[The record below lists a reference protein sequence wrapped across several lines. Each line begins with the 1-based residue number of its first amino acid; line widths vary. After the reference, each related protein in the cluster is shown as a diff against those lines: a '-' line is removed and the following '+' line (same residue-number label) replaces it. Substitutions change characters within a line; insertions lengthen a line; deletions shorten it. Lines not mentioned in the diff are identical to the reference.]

1 MEDSDTDAM
10 LLQENVLSSGAKDI
24 SISVVQSLNGAK
36 EHLKN
41 NHTDAVLLDLTLPDS
56 SGLNTVREA
65 RRISPDLPIVVL
77 TGVDDENMGVEAMRT
92 GVQDY
97 LVKGQTDGRTIA
109 RVIRYSIERKRAEDA
124 ILVSELR
131 YRRLFEAARDGI
143 LILDA
148 DSGQIVDVNPF
159 VEDILGYSHEEFL
172 DKKLWEIGLFKDIVE
187 SKEAFLKLQNRGYV
201 RYENLPLET
210 KDGHHIAVEFVS
222 NVYSVDHTKV
232 IQCNIRDIT
241 DRARAEEALRK
252 AHDEL
257 DMRVKERTAE
267 LGEMVLE
274 LQKQIVQ
281 RVRAEEAFRSASLYA
296 RGLLE
301 ASLDPIVTIS
311 PEGKITDINRATE
324 LVTGIQRQNLI
335 GSDFSDYFTE
345 PHKANDSYKKAL
357 AEGMVKDY
365 PLTIR
370 HISGHTTDVIYNAT
384 LYKNEAGQL
393 QGVFAAARDVT
404 EHNIMENR
412 NRFTNVLL
420 ELFAQKTSRKEYLDS
435 VVSAIRDWSGCQ
447 CVGIRITNSD
457 GLIPYESHI
466 GFRNEFVET
475 ENKLCLKTDA
485 CICIRAIT
493 QSHERYDVP
502 LLTPRGSFHS
512 SNTFKFIDSLTEKGK
527 KQYRGVCMR
536 YGFASLAVV
545 PICYRNKVLGA
556 IHLADKKENKTSAQT
571 VEFIENMAMLIGEA
585 VHRFDIEMEL
595 RESEDRY
602 RQLVELSPEGIGVER
617 DDKIAFLNTAAARL
631 LGAKSSAELIG
642 KSILDFVHPDHR
654 KRTQRQLEYLRRK
667 GVPLPLRENIFL
679 RVDGT
684 PIDVEVAAT
693 PLIYEKGLA
702 AQIVFRDITERKLAQ
717 ERIIADQ
724 KQLRLLTAELL
735 LTEERERHEI
745 ATALH
750 DSLGP
755 ILAFSKRELG
765 ILQKSAPPPIAE
777 SLKNISDN
785 ISEAVKQTRTLTFDL
800 SPPTLYTLGFEIAIE
815 ELLEMFCKEHKLEYS
830 FQNSDAH
837 TPLTDPVKVL
847 LYRSIRETL
856 INIAKHASAKLI
868 KVVLSRVENDIKIT
882 IEDDGKGFDISAL
895 KEKPKG
901 LGLFS
906 VRERLRHIGGKLE
919 IESKRGKGT
928 NITLT
933 APLKIR

>member
-1 MEDSDTDAM
+1 MISNNSLKILLVEDSNTDAL
-10 LLQENVLSSGAKDI
+10 LLQESILSSGATDI
-24 SISVVQSLNGAK
+24 SISVVKSLSDAK

-41 NHTDAVLLDLTLPDS
+41 NHPDAVLLDLTLPDS

-65 RRISPDLPIVVL
+65 RHISPDLPIVVL
-77 TGVDDENMGVEAMRT
+77 TGVDDENTGVEAMRT

-97 LVKGQTDGRTIA
+97 LVKGQTDGRTIT
-109 RVIRYSIERKRAEDA
+109 RVIRYSIERKNAEDA

-159 VEDILGYSHEEFL
+159 IEDILGYSREEFL
-172 DKKLWEIGLFKDIVE
+172 NKKLWEIGLFKDIVE
-187 SKEAFLKLQNRGYV
+187 SKEAFLKLQMRGYV

-210 KDGHHIAVEFVS
+210 KDGRHIAVEFVS

-257 DMRVKERTAE
+257 DIRVKERTAE

-301 ASLDPIVTIS
+301 AALDPLITIS

-324 LVTGIQRQNLI
+324 LVTGLSREGLI
-335 GSDFSDYFTE
+335 GSDFLDYFTE
-345 PHKANDSYKKAL
+345 PQKAKEVYKKVL

-365 PLTIR
+365 PLTIK
-370 HISGHTTDVIYNAT
+370 HTSGHTTDVLYNAT
-384 LYKNEAGQL
+384 LYKNEAGQV
-393 QGVFAAARDVT
+393 QGVLAAARDVT
-404 EHNIMENR
+404 EHNRIENR
-412 NRFTNVLL
+412 ARITNVLL
-420 ELFAQKTSRKEYLDS
+420 GLFAQKSTRKEYLDS
-435 VVSAIRDWSGCQ
+435 VVRAIHDWSGCQ
-447 CVGIRITNSD
+447 CVGVRITNSD

-466 GFRNEFVET
+466 GFSDEFVET

-493 QSHERYDVP
+493 QSPERQDAP

-512 SNTFKFIDSLTEKGK
+512 GNTFKFVDSLTGKGK
-527 KQYRGVCMR
+527 KRYRGVCMR

-545 PICYRNKVLGA
+545 PICYRDKVLGA
-556 IHLADKKENKTSAQT
+556 IHLADKQEDKTPVQT
-571 VEFIENMAMLIGEA
+571 VEFIENIVMLIGEA
-585 VHRFDIEMEL
+585 VHRFDIETEL
-595 RESEDRY
+595 RESEERY

-617 DDKIAFLNTAAARL
+617 DDKIVFMNTAATRL
-631 LGAKSSAELIG
+631 LGAKNSAELIG
-642 KSILDFVHPDHR
+642 KPILDFVYPEYR
-654 KRTQRQLEYLRRK
+654 KRTHRQLEFLRRK
-667 GVPLPLRENIFL
+667 RKALPLRENIFM
-679 RVDGT
+679 RVDRT
-684 PIDVEVAAT
+684 AIDVEVAAT
-693 PLIYEKGLA
+693 PLVYENRPA

-717 ERIIADQ
+717 ERIISDQ

-765 ILQKSAPPPIAE
+765 TLQKSAPPQIAE

-815 ELLEMFCKEHKLEYS
+815 ELA
-830 FQNSDAH
+830 D
-837 TPLTDPVKVL
+837 
-847 LYRSIRETL
+847 
-856 INIAKHASAKLI
+856 
-868 KVVLSRVENDIKIT
+868 
-882 IEDDGKGFDISAL
+882 
-895 KEKPKG
+895 
-901 LGLFS
+901 
-906 VRERLRHIGGKLE
+906 
-919 IESKRGKGT
+919 
-928 NITLT
+928 
-933 APLKIR
+933 